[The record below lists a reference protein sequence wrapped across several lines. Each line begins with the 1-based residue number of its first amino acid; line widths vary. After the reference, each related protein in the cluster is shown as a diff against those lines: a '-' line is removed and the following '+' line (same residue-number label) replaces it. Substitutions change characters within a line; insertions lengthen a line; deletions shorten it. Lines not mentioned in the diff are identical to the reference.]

1 MEILKDV
8 RASAF
13 ARTVWVSAEARD
25 MWEKSLR
32 EVSAFVSDLEILITK
47 KGLRKATWQTIKK
60 DRLIDF
66 TEEML
71 NAGLFVTPLFYV
83 GNWQGYS
90 HRLVK
95 YRKGDK
101 DFNVSVVVTKDIEIA
116 REYAKAF
123 KSGDHETQGKFLN
136 FPECCRKFFS
146 ENFGDNPDPVFQ
158 AAENTKNSA
167 FHSSF
172 DDNLIQVRGH
182 PYSNPV
188 LRYIG
193 LRTSFHI
200 PCSFNCEA
208 TIKVAQE
215 TMDLAEKTNKA
226 MATLLKSLLS
236 MPMTW
241 DVNHGIAVIKTP
253 IFYVITNTVPT
264 AERYIIEVEGTF
276 RPRES
281 ARGVNF
287 PFLKGGANA

>member
-25 MWEKSLR
+25 MWEKSLK

-47 KGLRKATWQTIKK
+47 KGLRKATWQTIPK
-60 DRLIDF
+60 DRLVAF

-71 NAGLFVTPLFYV
+71 EAGLFVTPLFYV

-101 DFNVSVVVTKDIEIA
+101 DFNVSVVVTKDVEIA
-116 REYAKAF
+116 RKYSKAF
-123 KSGDHETQGKFLN
+123 RSGDHETQGKFLN

-158 AAENTKNSA
+158 AAENTKIATREDGNII
-167 FHSSF
+167 
-172 DDNLIQVRGH
+172 LLKGH

-193 LRTSFHI
+193 IRTSFHI
-200 PCSFNCEA
+200 PCSFACE
-208 TIKVAQE
+208 E
-215 TMDLAEKTNKA
+215 TMKTAKKTMEIAEESNKPLALILE
-226 MATLLKSLLS
+226 SLLR
-236 MPMTW
+236 MPMSW

-253 IFYVITNTVPT
+253 IFYIITNTVPT
-264 AERYIIEVEGTF
+264 AKRHIVKVGGTF
-276 RPRES
+276 RPKES
-281 ARGVNF
+281 VRGVGF
-287 PFLKGGANA
+287 PFIREGKND